1 MKISHNIT
9 HIKEILMK
17 YNIDFS
23 NYDKRPLYFR
33 DLKAGDLFIPVDDP
47 ETFILI

>member
-1 MKISHNIT
+1 
-9 HIKEILMK
+9 MK

-47 ETFILI
+47 ETFILIQLRRPVTLVIG